1 MGHFPRWI
9 LLCCLLL
16 QLAAVATATFNSTD
30 VLQLDATPVPFVGA
44 PDPDVS
50 LSWKGIVTAVCC
62 VALLVV
68 LSFDLVTC
76 HVAMFTLTLFL
87 QLCGIITTSDALA
100 GLSNTS
106 VIAVQLLVV
115 LTGPVAKLPLV
126 KLFIQRLLNSS
137 SVDDLTRRR
146 WVLAVMNFK
155 ICLIAYSL
163 SWFVGNIP
171 TTVILTPLIHHY
183 CLEHN
188 IASSQLLM
196 SIQVAGL
203 VGGTFSKIGVSTTM
217 LVSGLM
223 EQHGLAPLPFFETVK
238 VSGIPAIFA
247 LIYMTIAPH
256 YLLPRDTKGIVQQ
269 MTSQAAKNFLGDFII
284 LPTSYLVGRAVEA
297 LRGELVDHH
306 VDIIS
311 ATVSDGLAV
320 LTPPPDD
327 LVLAAGQR
335 LTLTGEPKALEA
347 VAQWLHLEWQSQD
360 TPTDIEMPTFGQ
372 TLDETF
378 RGSVASPGIAARLST
393 RLSYTQNRSFLG
405 GTHKGRAVSRAVID
419 DDVTASDDSPSSLA
433 EVVLSDKAAVVGR
446 SVGRLRN
453 VYHIALLGLR
463 RGGENYSPSQVMSK
477 LNTYH
482 TGDTLLIVGPLS
494 LIQGYE
500 RRGDFLLVTMLDD
513 KPSALSKDDS
523 ASYVVVPMKFP
534 FGRLML
540 EDGFGR
546 ILSTNAADLSM
557 RAAGGSKSRL
567 EVSPLLVANQDEGA
581 TKAATTG
588 ATPAPPAIAL
598 PPAVA
603 MRRYRK
609 VIAVPR
615 WYSYVTLL
623 VLAAAIGASIGGQ
636 ELVVCC
642 QVAVV
647 AVLALHL
654 RRLEDAVKSLKFEVF
669 LVMAFSF
676 GLGSAMTKSGLSTY
690 VAAKIAGANIS
701 GWTLQFVISLTASMM
716 SNVIS
721 SKAAAQVLLPV
732 VLDIAAARG
741 EDPMASLVNLSV
753 SIIQSLITPYSHA
766 SGLVVQGPGGYRA
779 VDFYKIGTP
788 LNIILCLLVAT
799 TSVMFY

>member
-1 MGHFPRWI
+1 MGLPSRWAV
-9 LLCCLLL
+9 LCCVM
-16 QLAAVATATFNSTD
+16 QLAAMATAMGNNSE
-30 VLQLDATPVPFVGA
+30 VLILDATAAPFVGA
-44 PDPDVS
+44 PDPNAP
-50 LSWKGIVTAVCC
+50 LSWKGIVTGICC
-62 VALLVV
+62 VVLLLI
-68 LSFDLVTC
+68 LSFDLVSC
-76 HVAMFTLTLFL
+76 HVAMFALTLFL
-87 QLCGIITTSDALA
+87 QLCGIINTSDALS
-100 GLSNTS
+100 GLMNSS

-115 LTGPVAKLPLV
+115 LTGPVAKLPMV
-126 KLFIQRLLNSS
+126 KLLIQRLLNSTSIDDS
-137 SVDDLTRRR
+137 SRRR

-183 CLEHN
+183 CLEHA
-188 IASSQLLM
+188 IPSSQLLM
-196 SIQVAGL
+196 SIQIAGL

-223 EQHGLAPLPFFETVK
+223 EQHGLAPLPFFETIK

-247 LIYMTIAPH
+247 LLYMTVAPH
-256 YLLPRDTKGIVQQ
+256 YLLPRETKGIVQQ
-269 MTSQAAKNFLGDFII
+269 MTTQAAKNFLGDFII
-284 LPTSYLVGRAVEA
+284 LPTSYVVGRAVAA

-306 VDIIS
+306 VDVIS
-311 ATVSDGLAV
+311 VAIADGFTV
-320 LTPPPDD
+320 LTPPPED

-335 LTLTGEPKALEA
+335 LTLTGDPKSLQV
-347 VAQWLHLEWQSQD
+347 VAQWLHLEWQSQEAPD
-360 TPTDIEMPTFGQ
+360 ELSTFGQ
-372 TLDETF
+372 TFDDTF
-378 RGSVASPGIAARLST
+378 RGSVASPHIAARLST
-393 RLSYTQNRSFLG
+393 RLSYTQNRSFLA

-419 DDVTASDDSPSSLA
+419 DDVSPTDDSPSVLA
-433 EVVLSDKAAVVGR
+433 EVVLSDRAAVVGR
-446 SVGRLRN
+446 SVGRLRTL
-453 VYHIALLGLR
+453 YHIALLGLR

-482 TGDTLLIVGPLS
+482 SGDTLLIVGPMS
-494 LIQGYE
+494 LIQTYDK
-500 RRGDFLLVTMLDD
+500 RGDFLLVTMLDD
-513 KPSALSKDDS
+513 APSALSKDDGT
-523 ASYVVVPMKFP
+523 SYVVVPMKFP

-546 ILSTNAADLSM
+546 ILSSAASDSTHAHSADAK
-557 RAAGGSKSRL
+557 RNFEG
-567 EVSPLLVANQDEGA
+567 SPLLA
-581 TKAATTG
+581 TSVDDVKSPTATG
-588 ATPAPPAIAL
+588 APAAAPPV

-609 VIAVPR
+609 VIVVPR

-642 QVAVV
+642 QVGVV
-647 AVLALHL
+647 AVLALRL

-669 LVMAFSF
+669 VVMAFSF
-676 GLGSAMTKSGLSTY
+676 GLGAAMTKSGLSLY
-690 VAAKIAGANIS
+690 IAGKIASANIS

-716 SNVIS
+716 SNIIS

-741 EDPMASLVNLSV
+741 EDPLASLVVLSV
-753 SIIQSLITPYSHA
+753 SIVQSLITPYSHA
-766 SGLVVQGPGGYRA
+766 SGLVVQGPGGYTA

-788 LNIILCLLVAT
+788 LNFILCVLVAT
-799 TSVMFY
+799 TAVAFY